1 MIYLNINDENNYD
14 ELTGE
19 MFFEDM
25 KKALE
30 SIDNYLNAYQP
41 KKIYNKYK
49 YHLYLPETIANPN
62 FFIKSLNREMDNC
75 AIILVDIEK
84 LYEDALKLRRKCI
97 DELNWKQK
105 TKQKTNKEI

>member
-1 MIYLNINDENNYD
+1 MLIYLKIDDENNYD

-30 SIDNYLNAYQP
+30 SIDNYLNAHQP

-62 FFIKSLNREMDNC
+62 FLFIKSLNREMDNC
-75 AIILVDIEK
+75 AIILVDIDYIFETIGSI
-84 LYEDALKLRRKCI
+84 E
-97 DELNWKQK
+97 ELP
-105 TKQKTNKEI
+105 